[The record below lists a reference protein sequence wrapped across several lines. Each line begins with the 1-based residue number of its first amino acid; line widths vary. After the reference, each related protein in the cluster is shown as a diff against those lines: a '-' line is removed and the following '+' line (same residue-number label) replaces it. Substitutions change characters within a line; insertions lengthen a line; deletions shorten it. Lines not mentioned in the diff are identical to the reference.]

1 MKILHPSRG
10 LDDTKDMSRVTEEYF
25 LIYGNRNDVA
35 CLQSEHFEVSAASI
49 SHRQLIIHRCPAF
62 ADEVGG
68 EIVVAKD
75 NFHPNYSVCQS
86 VRQGFQV

>member
-25 LIYGNRNDVA
+25 LIYGNRNNVA
-35 CLQSEHFEVSAASI
+35 CLQS
-49 SHRQLIIHRCPAF
+49 
-62 ADEVGG
+62 G